1 MSTLAGRDLHP
12 TDGARFLLERG
23 DVDGDGCVYRATIY
37 TPTASFAYRARLAT
51 SGEVELQP
59 LDLAAPVALHA
70 ALAMFAKLT
79 ARAAASKIVD
89 GNEPWPARVLRWRAD
104 KRQAAV

>member
-37 TPTASFAYRARLAT
+37 TPSEAFVYRAHLSSNGDVSLVAIAT
-51 SGEVELQP
+51 DATPE
-59 LDLAAPVALHA
+59 LHA
-70 ALAMFAKLT
+70 ALAMFCKLT
-79 ARAAASKIVD
+79 ARAAASKLQSD
-89 GNEPWPARVLRWRAD
+89 LPPWPSRVLRWRAD
-104 KRQAAV
+104 RQR